1 MEALINI
8 ILGCAAIWLITQVI
22 IPVILYSG
30 LLIYLVA
37 QWLLE
42 KYREHKDYKK
52 H

>member
-1 MEALINI
+1 MEALVNI
-8 ILGCAAIWLITQVI
+8 ILVCAVIWFATQVV

-42 KYREHKDYKK
+42 KYRKHKYYKK